1 MGICSLDF
9 SVQEAPMSEP
19 AYKLP
24 RNDDGQDWPVPGAWT
39 YDDYVRLPDDGNRYE
54 VIRGVL
60 YVTPSPVT
68 EHQFSSFEFSFHLS
82 SFVRKGE
89 LGLVLAAPFDV
100 RLPAGIANPVQP
112 DVVFFRKGNEPR
124 RGTGFFEGVPDLV
137 AEVLSPGTRRRDRTL
152 KLEAYQEAG
161 VPEYWLLDPGRQ
173 AVWVYVLG
181 KNGKYAEL
189 ARGGVG
195 ESVESSVLP
204 GFRVN
209 VGALFMA

>member
-1 MGICSLDF
+1 
-9 SVQEAPMSEP
+9 MSEP

-24 RNDDGQDWPVPGAWT
+24 RNDDGQDWPAQGEWT
-39 YDDYVRLPDDGNRYE
+39 YEDYCRLPEDGNRYE
-54 VIRGVL
+54 VIRGFL
-60 YVTPSPVT
+60 YVTAAPHW

-82 SFVRKGE
+82 LFVRE
-89 LGLVLAAPFDV
+89 RALGLVLTAPLDV
-100 RLPAGIANPVQP
+100 KLPSGIATPVQP

-124 RGTGFFEGVPDLV
+124 REVGYFEGTPDLV

-152 KLEAYQEAG
+152 KLEAYQDAG
-161 VPEYWLLDPGRQ
+161 VPEYWLLDPGSRT
-173 AVWVYVLG
+173 VWVYVLG
-181 KNGKYAEL
+181 KNGRYAEL

-209 VGALFMA
+209 AGALFMA